1 MARGSNLILLSF
13 SIVTVLVIMSYGTG
27 LLSYS
32 VIDYN
37 DNQQKEQAKKIID
50 DMESSANSISITNPI
65 SSLAS
70 AYSLVTSLF
79 QMAFN
84 LDSMLILIGIP
95 SWIASAMRYMYIPI
109 LIMLVINFLNRN
121 DI

>member
-13 SIVTVLVIMSYGTG
+13 SIVTVLVIMSYGGG

-37 DNQQKEQAKKIID
+37 DNQQKKQAKKIID
-50 DMESSANSISITNPI
+50 DMENSANSISITNPI

-79 QMAFN
+79 RMAFN